1 MLRYGLFVYGNEY
14 DTFPIDIGVVEDE
27 LASKKLQLLEDS
39 MLGTDH
45 LLSMTGPSP
54 QLLETLRICFMD
66 KNELSNS
73 HLEHPISEKN
83 KQQVFS
89 SFQKLLTQILH
100 NYPTEIEEDEE
111 QLIGTELT
119 NMMKLIVLYRLSQ
132 KKIVKTNLQLVT

>member
-1 MLRYGLFVYGNEY
+1 
-14 DTFPIDIGVVEDE
+14 
-27 LASKKLQLLEDS
+27 
-39 MLGTDH
+39 
-45 LLSMTGPSP
+45 
-54 QLLETLRICFMD
+54 MD